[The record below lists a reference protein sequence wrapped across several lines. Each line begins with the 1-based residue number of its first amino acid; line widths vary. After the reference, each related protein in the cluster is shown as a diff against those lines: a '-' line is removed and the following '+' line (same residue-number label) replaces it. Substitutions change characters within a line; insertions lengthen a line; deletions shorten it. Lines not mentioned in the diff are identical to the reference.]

1 MLRNL
6 FERSNLRNSRIG
18 RATKAIANGNEI
30 PLSVDLIILFALVLV
45 GTLSSLLEFSAYLA

>member
-1 MLRNL
+1 MRNL

-18 RATKAIANGNEI
+18 GATKAKANGTEI

-45 GTLSSLLEFSAYLA
+45 GTLRNLLEFAAYFA